1 MSKKW
6 YNLFVSVEPG
16 PGSEETAS
24 PAGEAGSP
32 DASAARTVAEIAASI
47 APETHFSAPVTNPN
61 SFDEIYR
68 AAEIQAA
75 PHGYTILK
83 VAEMLGSEH
92 IRGLPAEVRRNAV
105 LVALEAAG
113 VKITQVI
120 EDAVRRDRALDTYE
134 RVLEKSLEELKGRKT
149 GENRQIQEEMD
160 RVIGEY
166 RARMQANSEEVAR
179 QEESFYG
186 WRLGKQQEEKKIAD
200 AVAYFVSENPI
211 TSSGAAA
218 APRPEAKSQA
228 S

>member
-6 YNLFVSVEPG
+6 YNLFVSVEPQAG
-16 PGSEETAS
+16 GAEAEAPAGAEAS
-24 PAGEAGSP
+24 PA
-32 DASAARTVAEIAASI
+32 ASAAQTVADIAASI
-47 APETHFSAPVTNPN
+47 APEPRFQAPVGNPT
-61 SFDEIYR
+61 SFEEIYR
-68 AAEIQAA
+68 AAEIQPAA
-75 PHGYTILK
+75 HGYTILK

-134 RVLEKSLEELKGRKT
+134 RVLQQSLEELKARKT
-149 GENRQIQEEMD
+149 EENRQIQAEMD

-166 RARMQANSEEVAR
+166 RARIQANTEEVAKK
-179 QEESFYG
+179 EESFYG

-211 TSSGAAA
+211 TTSSAAA

-228 S
+228 N